1 MKYVSN
7 TKTSQVSTP
16 KLKVTSFTQT
26 MLPNTRGPSKPTPFS
41 VQLFPWIYISSLKP
55 PLNIETEIG
64 NRCGGGVESS
74 PLDHHHL
81 VDCCGGGGGSSPTK
95 DEKFRPINCNR
106 NKLQKR
112 LLRSRF
118 SLCVF
123 GWNFARSEL
132 ILAPVELRCVG
143 GTLRRGRLGHT
154 HPQPVSYGKSK
165 SWTWSWWS
173 TRHKTISLL
182 KLGAL
187 DVFAK
192 SNCKVEMNSSGAR
205 FFSLSSK
212 R

>member
-1 MKYVSN
+1 MH
-7 TKTSQVSTP
+7 
-16 KLKVTSFTQT
+16 
-26 MLPNTRGPSKPTPFS
+26 PNTTVPSKPAPFS

-64 NRCGGGVESS
+64 NRYGGGVQSS
-74 PLDHHHL
+74 PVDHHHL
-81 VDCCGGGGGSSPTK
+81 VDCCGGGGE

-143 GTLRRGRLGHT
+143 GTLRGRLGHT
-154 HPQPVSYGKSK
+154 HPQPVNYGKARARVERGVGGVLATKPFRCWNSGH
-165 SWTWSWWS
+165 S
-173 TRHKTISLL
+173 TSSQSRTAKL
-182 KLGAL
+182 KWILPELG
-187 DVFAK
+187 
-192 SNCKVEMNSSGAR
+192 
-205 FFSLSSK
+205 FFSLCLLRDSSRLLVVAGK
-212 R
+212 YP